1 MMASYPARRGDNPGS
16 NEARPGRKFGMTEEQ
31 GDGATQRLLRRADA
45 VQRGHPALAFPFAVL
60 KKYSDDRAGQ
70 LAALISYYGF
80 FSLFPLLLIFTTIV
94 SLVVRND
101 AELQQALLDSALS
114 KFPVVGTQIQRSI
127 GHLSGSTVTLV
138 VGGVVALW
146 AGTAVVS
153 AAQSAMD
160 DVWDVPRAERPGLV
174 RRVIRALLLLLVF
187 GGSIAASTFLTGIEV
202 RTGWTSVV
210 WESLFLLSSVAIS
223 VGVFAFAYRM
233 LTVANVRWKEVLPGA
248 VVAAIA
254 WTVLLLLGSWLVDR
268 HIRQATAV
276 YGALAWVIGLLAW
289 IALAAQVFLI
299 GAEINVVRVRRLW
312 PRSLTEPSRNPP
324 DRRAL
329 AGAVREE
336 RADDEERVDVRFDE
350 PARDGD
356 GR

>member
-1 MMASYPARRGDNPGS
+1 
-16 NEARPGRKFGMTEEQ
+16 MTEEK
-31 GDGATQRLLRRADA
+31 GDGATQRLLRRANDI
-45 VQRGHPALAFPFAVL
+45 QRSHPPLAFPFAVL
-60 KKYSDDRAGQ
+60 KKFSDDRAGQ

-80 FSLFPLLLIFTTIV
+80 FSLFPLLLVFTTIV
-94 SLVVRND
+94 SKVIRND
-101 AELQQALLDSALS
+101 PELQQALLDSALS
-114 KFPVVGTQIQRSI
+114 KFPVVGTEIQKSI
-127 GHLSGSTVTLV
+127 GNLTGSSVTLV

-153 AAQSAMD
+153 AAQTAMD
-160 DVWDVPRAERPGLV
+160 DVWDVPRAQRPGLV
-174 RRVIRALLLLLVF
+174 RRVTRALILLLVF
-187 GGSIAASTFLTGIEV
+187 GGSIAASTFLTGIEM

-210 WESLFLLSSVAIS
+210 WESLFLLLSVAIS

-233 LTVANVRWKEVLPGA
+233 LTVANVRWKDVLPGA

-254 WTVLLLLGSWLVDR
+254 WTILLLLGSWLVDR
-268 HIRQATAV
+268 HIRQAIAV
-276 YGALAWVIGLLAW
+276 YGTTLAWVIGLLAW

-312 PRSLTEPSRNPP
+312 PRSLTEPSASPS
-324 DRRAL
+324 DRSVL
-329 AGAVREE
+329 AAAAREE
-336 RADDEERVDVRFDE
+336 RGDEEERVDVRFDE